1 MSTVTYAGT
10 PIEVDHEGFMLNP
23 DQWTPDVAADIARS
37 VGIDPL
43 TERHWQVIDFCRRD
57 AAEKGTPPGVRRIT
71 KLAGVSTKDMYELFP
86 KGPGILAAKISGLTK
101 PKGCI

>member
-1 MSTVTYAGT
+1 MSTMVLAGHDV
-10 PIEVDHEGFMLNP
+10 EVDGEGFMTKP
-23 DQWTPDVAADIARS
+23 DEWTPEVAEEIARS

-43 TERHWQVIDFCRRD
+43 TERHWAVIEFCRKD
-57 AAEKGTPPGVRRIT
+57 AAEKGEPPGVRRIT
-71 KLAGVSTKDMYELFP
+71 KQTDVSMKEIYSLFP